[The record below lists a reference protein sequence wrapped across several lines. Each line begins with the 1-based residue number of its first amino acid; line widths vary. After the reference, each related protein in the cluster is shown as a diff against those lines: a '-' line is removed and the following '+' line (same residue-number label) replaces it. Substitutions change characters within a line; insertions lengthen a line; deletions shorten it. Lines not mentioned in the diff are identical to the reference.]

1 MSEKAPFPW
10 FGGKSRAAPEVWAAL
25 GDVRSYVEPF
35 AGSLAV
41 LLGRPEGWSGSE
53 TVNDFDGMIVN
64 FWRAVA
70 AEPDAVEH
78 WHDWPVMELD
88 LTARHLWLVARKEA
102 LRAKLEAD
110 PDYYDAK
117 IAGWWVWG
125 LCGWIGSGWCSG
137 KGPWTTDGERVTNGN
152 AGQGVHRKLPRQ
164 GNAIAEASTHAALAA
179 RLRGVR
185 VACGDW
191 SRVCTPSAARGAC
204 GPGASIGVFLDPP
217 YPEGSMDDYGARDVA
232 GLWRDVCDWAR
243 ENSTNYRIVLAG
255 YDGTFDPPEGWT
267 SRKWKA
273 TKGYAAQGDGAN
285 ENRRRETLW
294 CSPAC
299 VPVRAPGLFA

>member
-1 MSEKAPFPW
+1 VTALRAPFPW
-10 FGGKSRAAPEVWAAL
+10 FGGKSRAAPDVWAAL

-35 AGSLAV
+35 AGSLAC
-41 LLGRPEGWSGSE
+41 LLGRPDGWGGSE

-70 AEPDAVEH
+70 AEPDAVEQ

-88 LTARHLWLVARKEA
+88 LTARHLWLVAQKET
-102 LRAKLEAD
+102 LRARLEAD
-110 PDYYDAK
+110 PDYYDVK

-137 KGPWTTDGERVTNGN
+137 EGPWTTDGERVTNGTT
-152 AGQGVHRKLPRQ
+152 GQGVHRKLPHLGDAGRGVHRQ
-164 GNAIAEASTHAALAA
+164 LAA
-179 RLRGVR
+179 RLRSVR
-185 VACGDW
+185 VCCGDW
-191 SRVCTPSAARGAC
+191 SRVVTPSAARG
-204 GPGASIGVFLDPP
+204 GGEPVGVFLDPP

-243 ENSTNYRIVLAG
+243 ENGTNYRIVLAG
-255 YDGTFDPPEGWT
+255 YEGTFDPPEGWT

-299 VPVRAPGLFA
+299 VPVRAPGLFGGAS